1 MREGTARRQGRAG
14 AFAAPPLESPAPAL
28 LKPAT
33 FDRSLRKAAMAGH
46 SQYANIMHRKGK
58 QDAKRSKMFSKL
70 SKEITVAA
78 KLGAPDPAFNPRL
91 RLAIQA
97 AKGQSMPKDNIERAI
112 KKATGGDGAGF
123 EDLRYEG
130 FGPGG
135 VGVIVEVLTDNRNR
149 AAGEVRS
156 AFTKNGGNLGE
167 TGAVSFMF
175 DRVGA
180 IAYPAAIANEE
191 RMLEAAIEAGADDVA
206 SSPDSHLVYVAADRL
221 ADVASALEAT
231 FGEAESVKLV
241 WKPQTLLPVAGE
253 TATSLMKMMDAL
265 EDCDDVQ
272 NVYANYDI
280 AAEELERLSG

>member
-1 MREGTARRQGRAG
+1 
-14 AFAAPPLESPAPAL
+14 
-28 LKPAT
+28 
-33 FDRSLRKAAMAGH
+33 MAGH

-97 AKGQSMPKDNIERAI
+97 AKALSVPKDNIERAI
-112 KKATGGDGAGF
+112 KKATGEGGAGF
-123 EDLRYEG
+123 EDIRYEG

-149 AAGEVRS
+149 AASEVRA
-156 AFTKNGGNLGE
+156 AFTKHGGNLGE
-167 TGAVSFMF
+167 TGSVAFMF

-180 IAYPAAIANEE
+180 IQYPSAAASEDA
-191 RMLEAAIEAGADDVA
+191 MLEAALEAGASDVDT
-206 SSPDSHLVYVAADRL
+206 STDGHLVYTANDELAAVAA
-221 ADVASALEAT
+221 VLEAK
-231 FGEAESVKLV
+231 FGEAGSVKLI
-241 WKPQTLLPVAGE
+241 WKPQTSIPVASDAAGG
-253 TATSLMKMMDAL
+253 LMKMMEAL

-280 AAEELERLSG
+280 AADEMERLAG

>member
-1 MREGTARRQGRAG
+1 
-14 AFAAPPLESPAPAL
+14 
-28 LKPAT
+28 
-33 FDRSLRKAAMAGH
+33 MAGH
-46 SQYANIMHRKGK
+46 SQFANIMHRKGK

-97 AKGQSMPKDNIERAI
+97 AKAQSMPKDNIERAI

-123 EDLRYEG
+123 EDVRYEG
-130 FGPGG
+130 FAPGG

-149 AAGEVRS
+149 AASEVRS
-156 AFTKNGGNLGE
+156 AFTKHGGNLGE
-167 TGAVSFMF
+167 TGSVAFMF

-180 IAYPAAIANEE
+180 IAYKAAAASEDA
-191 RMLEAAIEAGADDVA
+191 MLEAALDAGASDVESGA
-206 SSPDSHLVYVAADRL
+206 EGHTVYTANDELAAVAA
-221 ADVASALEAT
+221 ALEAK
-231 FGEAESVKLV
+231 FGEADSVKLV
-241 WKPQTLLPVAGE
+241 WKPQNLIEVAGD
-253 TATSLMKMMDAL
+253 AAGGLMKMMDAL

-280 AAEELERLSG
+280 ASDEMERLAG